1 LDLIHTHTTMVA
13 ILFGMPS
20 AAAAFVGGGVSR
32 TVQPLQRNSV
42 MTIAAE
48 NVAAETV
55 ADAAGT
61 FSPRKSQVL
70 RANAQD
76 GPWVEQRA
84 RPRRNRKSES
94 VRKMVRETIVTPSN
108 FIYPLFIHD
117 ESANVGIPSMPGCER
132 HSLDSMVA
140 EAKDAWQYG
149 VRSFVIFP
157 KVPDKLKSNRGEEAY
172 NPDGIV
178 PRALNMLKT
187 ALPDSIVCTDVA
199 LDPYSS
205 MGHDG
210 IVEDGKIL
218 NDATI
223 EQLCKQSV
231 MQARA
236 GSDVIAPSDM
246 MDGRVGAIRDSL
258 DSEGFTDVS
267 IMAYTAKYA
276 SAYYGPFRDALD
288 SHPGFGDKKTYQQD
302 PANGREALIEAQ
314 LDELEGADI
323 LMVKPGLPYLDIIHR
338 LKESTNLP
346 VAAYHVSGEYSM
358 LKAAVE
364 RGWLDEKKVCLET
377 LTCFRRAGADVI
389 LTYYAKQASK
399 WLIEDGL
406 L

>member
-1 LDLIHTHTTMVA
+1 MVA

-178 PRALNMLKT
+178 PRSAL
-187 ALPDSIVCTDVA
+187 ALSPSPNPSPSPS
-199 LDPYSS
+199 LDP
-205 MGHDG
+205 
-210 IVEDGKIL
+210 
-218 NDATI
+218 
-223 EQLCKQSV
+223 
-231 MQARA
+231 
-236 GSDVIAPSDM
+236 
-246 MDGRVGAIRDSL
+246 
-258 DSEGFTDVS
+258 
-267 IMAYTAKYA
+267 
-276 SAYYGPFRDALD
+276 
-288 SHPGFGDKKTYQQD
+288 D
-302 PANGREALIEAQ
+302 P
-314 LDELEGADI
+314 
-323 LMVKPGLPYLDIIHR
+323 KP
-338 LKESTNLP
+338 T
-346 VAAYHVSGEYSM
+346 
-358 LKAAVE
+358 
-364 RGWLDEKKVCLET
+364 
-377 LTCFRRAGADVI
+377 
-389 LTYYAKQASK
+389 SK
-399 WLIEDGL
+399 PKPKPKR
-406 L
+406 